1 MYCPRPIVLIWQ
13 KNQFIGGQEAVYT
26 TQVDNSGS
34 DYQAQWHFHFLSP
47 IVLRGLPSKYKVFL
61 QKQELH
67 PLPPCQA
74 TSAWIFNT
82 FQCVKLFASWR
93 HGSSFNTF
101 LSMSGTFC
109 FLTPS
114 PSYWEWSQIVDILT
128 SSTDEAVLPGVV
140 EDLWARQLLNRLLL
154 QSAPHKSQSLL

>member
-26 TQVDNSGS
+26 TQAHNSGS
-34 DYQAQWHFHFLSP
+34 DYQAQWRFHFLSP
-47 IVLRGLPSKYKVFL
+47 IVPRGLPSKYKVFL

-82 FQCVKLFASWR
+82 FSMRKTVCFLTPWIFS
-93 HGSSFNTF
+93 TF
-101 LSMSGTFC
+101 LSISGTFC
-109 FLTPS
+109 FSTPS
-114 PSYWEWSQIVDILT
+114 PSYWELSQIVHILT

-154 QSAPHKSQSLL
+154 QSAAHKYHPLL